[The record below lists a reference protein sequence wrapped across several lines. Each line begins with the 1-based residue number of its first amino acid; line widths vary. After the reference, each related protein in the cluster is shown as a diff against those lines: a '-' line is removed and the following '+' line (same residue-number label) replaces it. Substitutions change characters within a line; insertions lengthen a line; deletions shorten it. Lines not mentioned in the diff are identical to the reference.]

1 MLQPWIRIGQPLE
14 AVVDDYERIF
24 DAWEAGGI
32 RGLVFGRLLFTDDD
46 GGFTVPAYRS
56 DPEIFRQRGIELQA
70 TDAPLNAD
78 KEKRLQVML
87 DDAKRRGW
95 GVLIF
100 CPGQGTHRA
109 AGLPVEQDPHGAQLQ
124 SAIWEDVFSAFP
136 QADGGLMDG
145 WNESA
150 YELVYHHGNAV
161 FREMNDNEKAT
172 AKARGWDAA
181 RLDAGR
187 AHLHAR
193 FHNFT
198 SKAVGY
204 YGNHGFLQGINLF
217 DLTED
222 ALYWLRWRRDDGLD
236 AARAFR
242 AELDKL
248 PRKLLLGNG
257 LRSAV
262 FSGMTAM
269 DFPAWDEVLDIFQVK
284 HYFWHRGFDGL
295 YGTVARWVQQIRR
308 WNPTLNETECFTIA
322 RAWLGV
328 HLPEVESLAD
338 MELGFPQA
346 FFDEVVKEE
355 TSRALAAVSDPNKI
369 LPWVDTGRMPHAG
382 DPMTAG
388 DLYRIL
394 TASAEAG
401 LQRFLFHN
409 HAHLTAA
416 EWKVISRMC
425 GSEWDEDPKGYW
437 PPATPRPEA
446 FG

>member
-24 DAWEAGGI
+24 DAWQEGGI
-32 RGLVFGRLLFTDDD
+32 RGLVFGRLLFADDK
-46 GGFTVPAYRS
+46 GGFTVPAYES
-56 DPEIFRQRGIELQA
+56 DPEIFRRRGIELQA
-70 TDAPLNAD
+70 IDAPRNAA
-78 KEKRLQVML
+78 KQQRLQQML

-109 AGLPVEQDPHGAQLQ
+109 TGPSVEVDPHGARLQ
-124 SAIWEDVFSAFP
+124 AAIWEDVFTAFP

-145 WNESA
+145 WTESA
-150 YELVYHHGNAV
+150 YELIYHHGNAV
-161 FREMNDNEKAT
+161 FRELTDGEKET
-172 AKARGWDAA
+172 ANARGWDAT
-181 RLDAGR
+181 RLDSGR
-187 AHLHAR
+187 AHVHAR
-193 FHNFT
+193 FQSFT
-198 SKAVGY
+198 SRAVQY
-204 YGNHGFLQGINLF
+204 YGDHGFLQGLNLF

-222 ALYWLRWRRDDGLD
+222 ALYWLRWRRDDGL
-236 AARAFR
+236 ATAHAFR
-242 AELDKL
+242 AELDQM

-262 FSGMTAM
+262 FSGMTAI
-269 DFPAWDEVLDIFQVK
+269 DYLAWDEVLDIFQVK

-295 YGTVARWVQQIRR
+295 YGTVARWVQQIQR
-308 WNPTLNETECFTIA
+308 WNPGLSETECFTVA

-328 HLPEVESLAD
+328 HLPEVESVAD

-346 FFDEVVKEE
+346 FFDEVVQQE
-355 TSRALAAVSDPNKI
+355 TARALAAVRDPNKI

-425 GSEWDEDPKGYW
+425 GKEWDEDPAGYW
-437 PPATPRPEA
+437 PPATPRPDS